1 MLRDASSSACV
12 IFVMTSLLLSVGCK
26 EQSAKNDG
34 KSTADQAVAV
44 TPAQEY
50 NPHDAP
56 LTEQQKAQLKE
67 DTKQFSAAVAKI
79 KEFRDAT
86 EAETK
91 DGIPANPY
99 KAHQA
104 LDQVDLV
111 LQWLP
116 QIGRDSGIAKE
127 HWEQINTTASDL
139 RTLFE
144 KVHQNIDDQKH
155 PDFAAVAAEI
165 DQQLAR
171 LEAIAP
177 LPAASGSD
185 GSGG

>member
-1 MLRDASSSACV
+1 MCDVRNDHSFAIRRVQGAICQGRREV
-12 IFVMTSLLLSVGCK
+12 DCRPGGCCR
-26 EQSAKNDG
+26 A
-34 KSTADQAVAV
+34 
-44 TPAQEY
+44 AQEY

-56 LTEQQKAQLKE
+56 LTEQQKTQLQE

-91 DGIPANPY
+91 DGIPDNPY
-99 KAHQA
+99 TAHQA

-144 KVHQNIDDQKH
+144 KVHQNIDDQKD

-171 LEAIAP
+171 LEAIAS
-177 LPAASGSD
+177 LPAAG